1 MVAAAPIAPV
11 PAQSAPIAPAPAPF
25 AATGLAPNGG
35 PYGSAAM
42 QPPPAIAPMRVVDL
56 NQGQGAQGQRPRAEG
71 PRVCTRCRGLVDPAA
86 QFCKF
91 CGASLADAAP
101 PAHGHAAP
109 AASAPVGLPAPP
121 PVPTASPA
129 PHAPLS
135 AHERLDLP
143 HTNGFA
149 PPAARPAPAPA
160 PEAPSAY
167 GPPPVASAYG
177 APPPPAAPQ
186 AQAPPLPAPVEAAA
200 APQAPAAA
208 PAARP
213 VLRGRLVVIAK
224 SGADGPSYPIGDT
237 LDVGRTEGQ
246 IIVGED
252 PYLSPRHVRIVW
264 IGAKLVLRDL
274 ASTNGVYIRLVAAR
288 DMAAGKGGSRAPA
301 TPEDVPGEVA
311 VPLQDQDLILVGQ
324 QVLRFESAMSGSQA
338 DAGFGPATEH
348 GTLLFGSPAAPRYA
362 RLSQRTVEGVT
373 RDVYYVRKVETVLGR
388 ESGDVVFTEDP
399 FLSRRHAAIRVLARD
414 GSPLPAGTK
423 PNADGIQ
430 FALVDLGSSNGS
442 FLRIR
447 NEIDLFAGDHFRV
460 GQQLFRVDFEG
471 PSASSPS
478 PSPLQRG
485 HAG

>member
-1 MVAAAPIAPV
+1 VAQVAQPSAAP
-11 PAQSAPIAPAPAPF
+11 
-25 AATGLAPNGG
+25 
-35 PYGSAAM
+35 
-42 QPPPAIAPMRVVDL
+42 QPP
-56 NQGQGAQGQRPRAEG
+56 
-71 PRVCTRCRGLVDPAA
+71 
-86 QFCKF
+86 
-91 CGASLADAAP
+91 
-101 PAHGHAAP
+101 
-109 AASAPVGLPAPP
+109 
-121 PVPTASPA
+121 
-129 PHAPLS
+129 
-135 AHERLDLP
+135 
-143 HTNGFA
+143 
-149 PPAARPAPAPA
+149 PPAARP
-160 PEAPSAY
+160 
-167 GPPPVASAYG
+167 V
-177 APPPPAAPQ
+177 
-186 AQAPPLPAPVEAAA
+186 V
-200 APQAPAAA
+200 
-208 PAARP
+208 
-213 VLRGRLVVIAK
+213 RGRLVVIAK

-264 IGAKLVLRDL
+264 TGGKLVLRDL

-288 DMAAGKGGSRAPA
+288 DMTAGKGGSRAPA
-301 TPEDVPGEVA
+301 TPDDVPGEVA
-311 VPLQDQDLILVGQ
+311 VPLHDQDLILVGQ

-414 GSPLPAGTK
+414 GSPLPPLPAGTK

-447 NEIDLFAGDHFRV
+447 NEIDLIAGDHFRV

-471 PSASSPS
+471 GVPSASP
-478 PSPLQRG
+478 PQRG
-485 HAG
+485 NAG